1 MASNAH
7 DLRQLVGST
16 GNFPGANGTI
26 DPGSEHSLVITDIIN
41 VTDRNT
47 LTTNSD
53 GTVIYLPSNSVCN
66 FTSPI
71 ALAKAEQLTVPT
83 GVFVVYHKIKTG

>member
-1 MASNAH
+1 MASLK
-7 DLRQLVGST
+7 DLISDNIGST
-16 GNFPGANGTI
+16 GNFPGADGTI
-26 DPGSEHSLVITDIIN
+26 NPGSDHSLVITDIIN

-47 LTTNSD
+47 FTSNSD
-53 GTVIYLPSNSVCN
+53 GTVIYLPANSVCN